1 MILTHGLLFCALC
14 IMFYGLCTG
23 LMMITCW
30 LSSIVLLP
38 SLRLVLLVIINF
50 GMFGMWLLLC
60 QLTRPNMNDFE
71 NIVWYVFENIVRW
84 VFENIVWYVF
94 ENIVRWVFE
103 NIVVGYSADIVQT
116 LLTGLLC
123 DTVRLCSPV
132 YFGRLFC
139 LGRRV
144 PCQPPYVDPATD
156 PAHANT
162 TLALCSVK

>member
-1 MILTHGLLFCALC
+1 MILRTLC
-14 IMFYGLCTG
+14 DMFLRTLCDG
-23 LMMITCW
+23 F
-30 LSSIVLLP
+30 
-38 SLRLVLLVIINF
+38 LRTLCD
-50 GMFGMWLLLC
+50 MFLRTLC
-60 QLTRPNMNDFE
+60 D
-71 NIVWYVFENIVRW
+71 
-84 VFENIVWYVF
+84 
-94 ENIVRWVFE
+94 WVFE